1 MVHPRVG
8 GSSPNLLPLSGV
20 DGVFGQYFYG
30 STFSPRE
37 GLAVL
42 LGFIRYIKFFMESL
56 ILAQDERWLRA

>member
-1 MVHPRVG
+1 MIRRLVLALDRVG
-8 GSSPNLLPLSGV
+8 AV
-20 DGVFGQYFYG
+20 VVFGCVFYG